1 MLFEVSG
8 NQVKIRKLGQDYTS
22 YMPSWKTFLDRN
34 MCIKFESVKISITE
48 DYCSKSHS
56 KEEDR
61 GKDTFALRE
70 DEAI

>member
-1 MLFEVSG
+1 M
-8 NQVKIRKLGQDYTS
+8 R
-22 YMPSWKTFLDRN
+22 
-34 MCIKFESVKISITE
+34 IKFESEEISITE
-48 DYCSKSHS
+48 DYCSKSDS